1 MFKKCS
7 MISLPVVL
15 ALTLGACNQQAS
27 TPIGRPMAID
37 SDTVA
42 TVNGVKLTQAELD
55 EVKQIRQMN
64 HQPADTQN
72 SLDDLISMELLRQK
86 AVADKTYEDP
96 KVAQEINRQATN
108 ALISAYIQQ
117 MMENQ
122 PISDDELQKAYD
134 ERIGTHPRKEYK
146 ARHILSKTE
155 KEAAANIEAL
165 KKGADFTKLAKE
177 KSIEPGA
184 STSGGDLGWQ
194 SPNTFVPE
202 FSKAM
207 ETLKPGEYSQ
217 KPVQTQFGWHVIL
230 LEDVRDAQHPSLES
244 VKPQLQR
251 MLANQKLMDMIN
263 NLRENAKIET
273 MVNDGTSMQGGEQP
287 PAGNGETSTGTE
299 SPNP

>member
-7 MISLPVVL
+7 MVSLPIIL
-15 ALTLGACNQQAS
+15 ALVLGACNQQAS
-27 TPIGRPMAID
+27 TPIGRPMTIN

-64 HQPADTQN
+64 HQPSDAKA

-86 AVADKTYEDP
+86 AVAEKAYEDP
-96 KVAQEINRQATN
+96 KVAQEINRQATS

-122 PISDDELQKAYD
+122 PISDAELQKAYD
-134 ERIGTHPRKEYK
+134 ERIGSQSKKEYK

-184 STSGGDLGWQ
+184 KTSGGNLGWA
-194 SPNTFVPE
+194 SPETFVPE

-207 ETLKPGEYSQ
+207 EGLKPGEYSQ

-230 LEDVRDAQHPSLES
+230 LEDLRDAQHPSLES

-273 MVNDGTSMQGGEQP
+273 MVDNGTSMQGGEQS
-287 PAGNGETSTGTE
+287 PAGSGEASTGTE
-299 SPNP
+299 SPNT